1 MKNSGK
7 SKLAPLLRIICSAA
21 IVIGIAVKGV
31 SNAWVILLAIMTVS
45 MCLTKPIYLV
55 VALIIGTAL
64 SVAGHVKNRHDEK
77 KKGPAPGPDEI
88 GG

>member
-1 MKNSGK
+1 
-7 SKLAPLLRIICSAA
+7 
-21 IVIGIAVKGV
+21 
-31 SNAWVILLAIMTVS
+31 MTVS